1 MAAMSAP
8 RASTAG
14 AAGFAGCGG
23 GVGGGSSGPG
33 GSVPGARGMTAGDWT
48 ALRLR
53 RARHAGLRSRG
64 GGSWSFWWHAPGRRC
79 LDRAVIQGGG
89 HPERADRR
97 SPVARSFEGVGFALA
112 PARVPEISRRRL
124 GHTDLRGRRTG
135 CVHGLP
141 RRSGEIVNQRSQLR
155 VGRIEHEPRADGVE
169 CLLWSSGRQL
179 TTRGGAK
186 GHELLLVCARP
197 LGGAD
202 RLAGSVVEAQ
212 AASLRPPAAAVRS
225 RPLIASTASRG
236 WRSPSAARRLPPL
249 TRPQRADVGPGRP
262 YQAWTRGCR
271 YPRPA
276 AVPCRYRGGYVP
288 ARGSAPPARR
298 PFRRWRRR
306 PATPS
311 GLDDADAGVEQPC
324 PHGFELLPQ
333 LFHVRVPIRR
343 LLGHR
348 PCDNVRQLADRC
360 PARRIRWLAAPRGA
374 A

>member
-23 GVGGGSSGPG
+23 GAGGGSSGPG

-48 ALRLR
+48 RSGCGGPVTPACV
-53 RARHAGLRSRG
+53 AAAAGA
-64 GGSWSFWWHAPGRRC
+64 GGSRRHAPGRRC
-79 LDRAVIQGGG
+79 LDRAVIQGRG

-97 SPVARSFEGVGFALA
+97 RPVARSFEGVGFALA

-141 RRSGEIVNQRSQLR
+141 RRPGEIVNQRSQLR
-155 VGRIEHEPRADGVE
+155 VGRIEHESRADGVE

-202 RLAGSVVEAQ
+202 GWRGLWWRRRRRRFDR
-212 AASLRPPAAAVRS
+212 RPRRFDRDRWS
-225 RPLIASTASRG
+225 RPLPVEDG
-236 WRSPSAARRLPPL
+236 GRRQ
-249 TRPQRADVGPGRP
+249 QRAD
-262 YQAWTRGCR
+262 C
-271 YPRPA
+271 
-276 AVPCRYRGGYVP
+276 
-288 ARGSAPPARR
+288 
-298 PFRRWRRR
+298 
-306 PATPS
+306 
-311 GLDDADAGVEQPC
+311 
-324 PHGFELLPQ
+324 H
-333 LFHVRVPIRR
+333 H
-343 LLGHR
+343 
-348 PCDNVRQLADRC
+348 
-360 PARRIRWLAAPRGA
+360 
-374 A
+374 